1 MTLGGPETTEI
12 LIYGKLTSPTQ
23 SSSQNV
29 EQTTIQLHV
38 ARLSF
43 TSAPAS
49 LRLPRPDDPT
59 PRKIPLAFG
68 APSSPS
74 LKRRSSES
82 NTIAPKKKKL
92 EAGKKG
98 KTTTLE
104 DANVQRAREIML
116 YGSAILSASGPGRV
130 LGRLGSMNDGIFKV
144 PVLPNKSKS
153 SKGKGKSTNIDTE
166 DVFGID
172 DSTSIVGLFGNKT
185 KAVKN
190 KGRGRE
196 DGEDGEMAT
205 ELEVG
210 EVEKAN
216 RAVRIPNL
224 ITAF

>member
-43 TSAPAS
+43 TPAPAS

-68 APSSPS
+68 ASSSPS

-104 DANVQRAREIML
+104 DANVQR
-116 YGSAILSASGPGRV
+116 GSAILSASGPGRV

-144 PVLPNKSKS
+144 PVLPNKGKS

-172 DSTSIVGLFGNKT
+172 DSTSVVGLFGNKT